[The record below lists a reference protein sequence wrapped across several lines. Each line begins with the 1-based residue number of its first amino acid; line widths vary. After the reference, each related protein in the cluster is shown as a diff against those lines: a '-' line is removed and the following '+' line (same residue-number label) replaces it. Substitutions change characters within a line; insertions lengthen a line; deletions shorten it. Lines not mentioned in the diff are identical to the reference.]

1 MAFALGSDPPGDWA
15 ELSRSTVAIAVFGDG
30 PCCQPLV
37 GAASRTRAL
46 LPSRL
51 GLGPGRGPG

>member
-15 ELSRSTVAIAVFGDG
+15 ELSRSSVAIGVFGNG
-30 PCCQPLV
+30 PFCQPLV
-37 GAASRTRAL
+37 GAASRTCAL

-51 GLGPGRGPG
+51 GFGPVRGLG